1 MLCGEYDFSKY
12 NMGKIVERFWQL
24 WKTNSEFI
32 MKQDLAET
40 EKYLEMSN
48 YVFCKRVLVMHSEE
62 SKIIW
67 E

>member
-1 MLCGEYDFSKY
+1 
-12 NMGKIVERFWQL
+12 
-24 WKTNSEFI
+24 

-62 SKIIW
+62 SKII
-67 E
+67 